1 MMESMTKSNN
11 IVKKTD
17 VSSIN
22 ENTPTEETILLE
34 DVVKLD
40 VTGRRVINGLNLR
53 VYSGEKVRISG
64 GAGSGKTCLVRL
76 ISGMDSP
83 DSGKVSVLGH
93 PLYEMNADARAEFR
107 SIHIGLVARY
117 PAFLRRL
124 TVLENVAMPLTLR
137 GLPLSMREKYAKDQL
152 KKLDLSYIAQSR
164 SSQLTMYELQAAAIA
179 RALISQQ
186 EILLL
191 DDMSADLSIKDK
203 EKMGNLLKEID
214 KSRDYTILELISGE
228 NGILDA
234 DRKFN
239 LAKGKVSI

>member
-1 MMESMTKSNN
+1 MESMTKPNN

-17 VSSIN
+17 VFN
-22 ENTPTEETILLE
+22 LNVNALTEEAILLD
-34 DVVKLD
+34 DVIKLD
-40 VTGRRVINGLNLR
+40 MTGRRVINGLNLR
-53 VYSGEKVRISG
+53 VSEGEIVRITG

-93 PLYEMNADARAEFR
+93 PLYEMNADAKAEFR
-107 SIHIGLVARY
+107 SIHIGLVSRY

-137 GLPLSMREKYAKDQL
+137 GVSLAEREKYARTQL
-152 KKLDLSYIAQSR
+152 KKLELLYIAQSR
-164 SSQLTMYELQAAAIA
+164 SSQLTMYELQAASVA
-179 RALISQQ
+179 RALVSQP

-203 EKMGNLLKEID
+203 EKMGDLLRGVH
-214 KSRDYTILELISGE
+214 KSSGYTILELISGE
-228 NGILDA
+228 NSILDA
-234 DRKFN
+234 DRKFS
-239 LAKGKVSI
+239 LTKGKVSI